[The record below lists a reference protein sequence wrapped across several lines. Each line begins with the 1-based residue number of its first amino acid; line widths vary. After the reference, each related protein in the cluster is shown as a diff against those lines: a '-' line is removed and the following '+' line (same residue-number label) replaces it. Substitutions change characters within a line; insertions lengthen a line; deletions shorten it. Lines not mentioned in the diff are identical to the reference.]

1 MSIKN
6 QNMQET
12 KRKILRA
19 LLIVFASF
27 LFVKL
32 IMSFKKD
39 TSINELTESKRLISS
54 EIVKLENNKITVPV
68 YGKLSSKEE
77 INVVSEVNGIFYGKN
92 FKTGIKFSKGDT
104 LGYIKFNEVKSILN
118 SQKSNLLN
126 QTSKIVSEIKFD
138 FADSYDSWYNFMQR
152 ISFNNPLPSLPEIKD
167 NKLKNFLSGKNFFNS
182 YFNAK
187 ATEDRLNKHLFIAEF
202 DGTLSDVSIKHGT
215 AVVFGQKLA
224 KFHNTEKLE
233 FESNTSIKNTLL
245 VKKKMK
251 VEIKSDDFQ
260 GDRIGYVSRVN
271 KTLNSNSQNMSVFI
285 ESNEN
290 DLFNGMYVYGEII
303 VGEAENTFLIKRNLI
318 NEDQI
323 FLIVDNKLIS
333 KKIDIVQISEEN
345 AIVRGL
351 SDNDR
356 ILSESIKGS
365 YSGMEVRFKD

>member
-1 MSIKN
+1 
-6 QNMQET
+6 MQET

-54 EIVKLENNKITVPV
+54 EIVKLDNNKITVPV

-92 FKTGIKFSKGDT
+92 FKTGIEFSKGDT

-152 ISFNNPLPSLPEIKD
+152 ISFNNPLPPLPDIKN
-167 NKLKNFLSGKNFFNS
+167 NKLKNYLSGKNFFNS

-202 DGTLSDVSIKHGT
+202 DGTLSDVNIKHGT

-224 KFHNTEKLE
+224 KYHNTEKLE

-260 GDRIGYVSRVN
+260 GNRIGYVSRVN